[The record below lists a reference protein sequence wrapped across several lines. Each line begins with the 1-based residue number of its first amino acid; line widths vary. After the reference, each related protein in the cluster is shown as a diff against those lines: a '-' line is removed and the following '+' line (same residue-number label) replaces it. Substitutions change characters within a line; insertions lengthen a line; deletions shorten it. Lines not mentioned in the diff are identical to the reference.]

1 MGTGNEIPF
10 QLDCSCDPYFMAINM
25 NNQEFHF
32 KTFFSNISRRV
43 VKLLNDG
50 ILKIVYGLL
59 FFFFVIQEHF
69 LSVGLGKK

>member
-10 QLDCSCDPYFMAINM
+10 QLDCSCDPYFMAINK

-43 VKLLNDG
+43 VKLLNEG
-50 ILKIVYGLL
+50 ILVYGLL
-59 FFFFVIQEHF
+59 FFFVIQEHF
-69 LSVGLGKK
+69 LSVGLRKK